1 MKNVRIALAAVI
13 SAPVFSMTPAAF
25 AQPSG
30 VINVDTH
37 NVANNIAEHINV
49 DPSQIPVTVQTPTGV
64 AANVCN
70 VAADVLDAQG
80 GSGGGRSCTAQT
92 TSTALD
98 QAVQRQIKGT
108 GQPQFLLPKHKP

>member
-1 MKNVRIALAAVI
+1 MKNVRITFAAII
-13 SAPVFSMTPAAF
+13 SAPVFSMAPMAF

-30 VINVDTH
+30 VVYIDIH

-49 DPSQIPVTVQTPTGV
+49 DPSQIPVTVQAPIGV
-64 AANVCN
+64 AASVCN
-70 VAADVLDAQG
+70 VAANVLDAQG

-98 QAVQRQIKGT
+98 QAVQQHIKST
-108 GQPQFLLPKHKP
+108 GQR